1 MFAAGAGNINPV
13 MASATCLP
21 PAHAFRNAD
30 PFSASIA
37 QDTLELAVQ
46 LAEAIQILDQCHA
59 RAVIPSDEFLDYVD
73 GLTTRVESIQVDH
86 TVHRA

>member
-1 MFAAGAGNINPV
+1 
-13 MASATCLP
+13 MATATCLP
-21 PAHAFRNAD
+21 RAGSFLNAD

-46 LAEAIQILDQCHA
+46 LAEAVQILDQCHA
-59 RAVIPSDEFLDYVD
+59 RNVVPSDDFLEYVD

-86 TVHRA
+86 TLHRA